1 MTLKNQ
7 KHHPKNQNQHEI
19 KNQIKLRFVITN
31 TFKVKKK
38 KKTLNTNSSDQI
50 EPYDTNIDNFGCLY

>member
-1 MTLKNQ
+1 MALKNQ
-7 KHHPKNQNQHEI
+7 KHHPKNQNQHET

-31 TFKVKKK
+31 TFKVKK

>member
-38 KKTLNTNSSDQI
+38 KTLNTNSSDQI